1 MKGEEGKGERG
12 GPRVSF
18 FAEDF
23 RRNKDRRVKE
33 KACRAKSLF
42 LSLSPSLTFFLR
54 DCAAR
59 KTSNYRAKFQSALNN
74 LRWPLR
80 GGRNSCCVDAVSIR
94 EGRRARVERSL
105 LGPCLFVRP
114 TCFAWPCCY
123 VTSMI
128 IGVIGGRICWLFGD
142 EI

>member
-105 LGPCLFVRP
+105 LGPCLRVCTADVFRLALLLRDFDDNRCNWWKNLLAVR
-114 TCFAWPCCY
+114 
-123 VTSMI
+123 
-128 IGVIGGRICWLFGD
+128 R
-142 EI
+142 